1 MHYEPAARAV
11 GAITPT
17 ILQLLTI
24 PRKDTGMAE
33 SYECFKVDV
42 ADFVA
47 TVRLARSPVNAQNRR
62 FREELITIFDVLSDR
77 PDVRAIVLTGE
88 GKTFSAGA
96 DLKERPGLSQEIGAY
111 PRHNRIVR
119 ESFNAVM
126 ECEKPVVAAING
138 AAIGAGCV
146 LALCCDILV
155 ASEVAYLAMTEVDVG
170 LAGGVSHVRRFF
182 RESDARLLIYTA
194 RRMSGPELYRMGVV
208 SECVSADALLETA
221 QRYRARNCGQE
232 PFCCAGCK
240 TILQCHRGY
249 AIA

>member
-1 MHYEPAARAV
+1 M
-11 GAITPT
+11 
-17 ILQLLTI
+17 
-24 PRKDTGMAE
+24 
-33 SYECFKVDV
+33 DV

-47 TVRLARSPVNAQNRR
+47 TVRLARPPVNAQNRR
-62 FREELITIFDVLSDR
+62 FREEIITIFDALSDR

-146 LALCCDILV
+146 LALCCDIPDRKRSRLPRHDRGRCRALLV
-155 ASEVAYLAMTEVDVG
+155 A
-170 LAGGVSHVRRFF
+170 
-182 RESDARLLIYTA
+182 
-194 RRMSGPELYRMGVV
+194 
-208 SECVSADALLETA
+208 
-221 QRYRARNCGQE
+221 
-232 PFCCAGCK
+232 
-240 TILQCHRGY
+240 
-249 AIA
+249 

>member
-1 MHYEPAARAV
+1 
-11 GAITPT
+11 
-17 ILQLLTI
+17 
-24 PRKDTGMAE
+24 MAE

-47 TVRLARSPVNAQNRR
+47 TVRLARPPVNAQNRR
-62 FREELITIFDVLSDR
+62 FREEIITIFDVLSDR

-96 DLKERPGLSQEIGAY
+96 DLKERPSLSQEIGAY

-126 ECEKPVVAAING
+126 ECEKPVIAAING

-146 LALCCDILV
+146 LALCCDILI
-155 ASEVAYLAMTEVDVG
+155 ASEAGYLAMTEVDVG

-182 RESDARLLIYTA
+182 GESDARLLIYTA
-194 RRMSGPELYRMGVV
+194 RRMGGAELTGWAWYQPAFRPTCSSTLHMG
-208 SECVSADALLETA
+208 SHAKS
-221 QRYRARNCGQE
+221 RARVPLRYGRRSDPSTLRRIC
-232 PFCCAGCK
+232 PCA
-240 TILQCHRGY
+240 TL
-249 AIA
+249 IASNSPKR

>member
-33 SYECFKVDV
+33 YECFKVDV

-96 DLKERPGLSQEIGAY
+96 DLKERPGLSQEIGAIPGTIGSY
-111 PRHNRIVR
+111 GRVSTRSWNAKNRL
-119 ESFNAVM
+119 S
-126 ECEKPVVAAING
+126 
-138 AAIGAGCV
+138 
-146 LALCCDILV
+146 
-155 ASEVAYLAMTEVDVG
+155 
-170 LAGGVSHVRRFF
+170 RR
-182 RESDARLLIYTA
+182 STA
-194 RRMSGPELYRMGVV
+194 RPSGPAAC
-208 SECVSADALLETA
+208 S
-221 QRYRARNCGQE
+221 RYAATFLSQAKS
-232 PFCCAGCK
+232 P
-240 TILQCHRGY
+240 TSP
-249 AIA
+249 